1 MPAKKQV
8 PKEAILTAAF
18 EILKKDGFDAVNA
31 RSLAAALKC
40 STQPIYL
47 SFNGMDELK
56 EALYPLAE
64 NVYQSFIQ
72 KELAKAEYPPY
83 KAGGMAYVRF
93 AKEETQL
100 FKLLF
105 MRERSEAQII
115 EEKKYL
121 TETVTSIASDT
132 GMDLDTAY
140 QFHLEM
146 WFLGH
151 GIATM
156 LVTSYFDL
164 SMDTVSEMLN
174 DAYVG
179 LKWRYISKQQ
189 QRKEREE
196 QEL

>member
-8 PKEAILTAAF
+8 PREAILAAAF
-18 EILKKDGFDAVNA
+18 AILRKDGFEAVNA
-31 RSLAAALKC
+31 RNLANVLKC

-47 SFNGMDELK
+47 SFRGMEELR

-64 NVYQSFIQ
+64 NVYQEFIRR
-72 KELAKAEYPPY
+72 ELEKSEYPPY
-83 KAGGMAYVRF
+83 KAGGMAYIRF
-93 AKEETQL
+93 AKEEKHL

-105 MRERSEAQII
+105 MRERSEAQIDD
-115 EEKKYL
+115 EKKYL
-121 TETVTSIASDT
+121 EETVRSISAHT

-156 LVTSYFDL
+156 LITSYFDL
-164 SMDTVSEMLN
+164 SMETVSEMLT
-174 DAYVG
+174 DAYKG
-179 LKWRYISKQQ
+179 LKWRCLNKKQGGGQ
-189 QRKEREE
+189 SEE
-196 QEL
+196 EV